1 MSVKA
6 LTCLEKPDY
15 RKLVPLLHGRALKI
29 QYEVCSLSIIKSEYR
44 FLAPKSKSLADT
56 IVLAQAWKKTQDY
69 VRCHNWYAD
78 GLELDVVMANIE
90 QCLVSWSAD
99 VRKTRFL
106 TVPLRLVSA
115 PKYARWSFNPQFNS
129 SSDDVLDLNLEDIGS
144 EPAFNDW
151 TPCHARC
158 SNKPDE
164 NTTQK
169 LRPLA
174 HLTIRDQT
182 LATAVMMCLAEAVE
196 TAQGDPASND
206 KITTTVSFGN
216 RLQCRW
222 IKIADAEERAE
233 FSWGNK
239 SSYRKYFQDYR
250 SFLARPREVCSSI
263 EASLFRGKEL
273 YIVSLD
279 IKSFFDQVDVKALL
293 GELERVELEYG
304 QRFSLPEDRKSTGLF
319 WKRAAKILRWRWHE
333 KDQEQVSLIHEGE
346 SELKLG
352 LPQGLMASGFFAN
365 AYMLGFDTSMKDA
378 LQSAIDSNCDITL
391 VDYCRY
397 VDDLRIVV
405 AAPRKSSGAGQKELL
420 NRVEE
425 FVTQQLV
432 AHCVQIGAGP
442 GKILELSKGKSDIT
456 AYRAGT
462 TRGSLSSLMEMLN
475 SELSGPFDFESL
487 TQAAGGLEGLLWMAE
502 QIDSADPIHSRLKL
516 SAIAAPAS
524 EVRDDTLKRFVASR
538 MANSLRQR
546 LAMTTETSSKLDGE
560 LLKDLVTDGR
570 AVAHEFEATARKF
583 IKCWAENPSLVLLLR
598 NGLDLYP
605 HPRLLL
611 PVLEALTVK
620 LFASSQHISSED
632 LRQIRTAEYVA
643 ADLLRAGCQETG
655 LRPVEEYP
663 EGVDIL
669 GYREELAAFARQLLA
684 ERDDTP
690 WYVLQ
695 QAALYLAVMGDFSLS
710 ASEAMNTD
718 ELSEHKTLAQVMRYE
733 PMTKA
738 LFVKA
743 LPVGLIAQQIAPNP
757 RRFGLWL
764 QDGLKRA
771 SESQQKAVITTIAMN
786 RPDLLE
792 HVLFSRSP
800 AAREWR
806 KLAPL
811 ALRARPKKTPF
822 LLSTQSKA
830 PINLLAVMQ
839 SPENPFRQEN
849 GVLLLAHTLLRE
861 TAIEKKLSN
870 GLAVTDISIACKEW
884 SRIFSLPREAD
895 FIDLT
900 VDLPEPDPCY
910 LYKQPEWVSDESAWQ
925 YALGRILRAV
935 LTGEPD
941 FTTRRYVLT
950 EEASRYRGLVSS
962 WSIRRIGLLNSAQ
975 GLMDEP
981 SPISPWL
988 SSFISGLLQWPGIN
1002 VATGVATQA
1011 TNARTPGELARILD
1025 ARITEQ
1031 RELFGHHTNTPIY
1044 AIPVDDSAE
1053 LQNRPM
1059 RIAIVQPMRPLLSD
1073 FDAKDPTHWTPAVLA
1088 QHRRH
1093 LAEVCRLASQTLRT
1107 WNSAKPSDDTEEVS
1121 PVVDLVLFPELS
1133 VHSEHVFLLR
1143 HLADD
1148 LKASIFTG
1156 LTFIDSEN
1164 LSAPINQ
1171 GLWLLRT
1178 ESREHGRSFQY
1189 IWQGKNAPIE
1199 LERKLGV
1206 KSYRPHIT
1214 LVEFPVGET
1223 SPTRVAAAIC
1233 YDATDLELA
1242 ADLRNRSDI
1251 FLVAALNKD
1260 VQTFDNMVSALSF
1273 HMYQP
1278 VILANSGEFGG
1289 STAQAPLPKHERLI
1303 THLHGN
1309 NQIGVSVF
1317 EIDPSPFKTTKPSRS
1332 KKELKTAPAGYSG
1345 RPA

>member
-1 MSVKA
+1 M
-6 LTCLEKPDY
+6 E
-15 RKLVPLLHGRALKI
+15 I
-29 QYEVCSLSIIKSEYR
+29 QNEVFSLSIIKSEYR
-44 FLAPKSKSLADT
+44 FLAPKGNSLTDT
-56 IVLAQAWKKTQDY
+56 IVLAQAWKKAQHY
-69 VRCHNWYAD
+69 VRHHNWYAD
-78 GLELDVVMANIE
+78 GLELDVVMANLE
-90 QCLVSWSAD
+90 QCLMSWTAD
-99 VRKTRFL
+99 FRKTNFQ
-106 TVPLRLVSA
+106 TAPLRLVPA
-115 PKYARWSFNPQFNS
+115 PKYARWDFKPKPNVS
-129 SSDDVLDLNLEDIGS
+129 SEDLLDLSLDDIGS

-151 TPCHARC
+151 GPCEVRKLNEP
-158 SNKPDE
+158 SE
-164 NTTQK
+164 SITQK

-196 TAQGDPASND
+196 TAQGDPSGND
-206 KITTTVSFGN
+206 KTTTAVSFGN

-222 IKIADAEERAE
+222 IKAPDTGERAE

-250 SFLARPREVCSSI
+250 SFLARPRAVCSGA
-263 EASLFRGKEL
+263 EAGLSRGKEL

-279 IKSFFDQVDVKALL
+279 IRSFFDQIDVKALL
-293 GELERVELEYG
+293 GELKRIEREYC
-304 QRFSLPEDRKSTGLF
+304 QRFSLPKDRQSTTLF
-319 WKRAAKILRWRWHE
+319 WTRAARALKWRWH
-333 KDQEQVSLIHEGE
+333 KADQKEVPLIHEGE
-346 SELKLG
+346 SVLKLG

-365 AYMLGFDTSMKDA
+365 AYMVGFDSSMKEA
-378 LQSAIDSNCDITL
+378 VQSEIDSDQNITL
-391 VDYCRY
+391 IDYCRY

-405 AAPRKSSGAGQKELL
+405 TAPRKSSGAGQKEILKQ
-420 NRVEE
+420 VEE

-432 AHCVQIGAGP
+432 THCTRISADP
-442 GKILELSKGKSDIT
+442 EKPLLLSEEKSDIT
-456 AYRAGT
+456 AYRAAT
-462 TRGSLSSLMEMLN
+462 TSGSLSSLMEMLN
-475 SELSGPFDFESL
+475 AELSGPFDFESL

-502 QIDSADPIHSRLKL
+502 QIDAVEPVHSRLKL
-516 SAIAAPAS
+516 SAIAAPAL

-538 MANSLRQR
+538 MAHSLRQR
-546 LAMTTETSSKLDGE
+546 LAMTAPIGAKHEGE

-570 AVAHEFEATARKF
+570 AIAHEFEATARKF
-583 IKCWAENPSLVLLLR
+583 IKCWAENPSLALLLR
-598 NGLDLYP
+598 NGLDLFP

-611 PVLEALTVK
+611 PVLEALSVK
-620 LFASSQHISSED
+620 LFASGGRRSSED

-655 LRPVEEYP
+655 LRPMEEYP
-663 EGVDIL
+663 DEVDIP

-684 ERDDTP
+684 ERDETP

-710 ASEAMNTD
+710 ASKAMDTA

-733 PMTKA
+733 PVSKA
-738 LFVKA
+738 SLLKT

-771 SESQQKAVITTIAMN
+771 SESQQRAVITTVAMN

-792 HVLFSRSP
+792 HVLFSRVP
-800 AAREWR
+800 AARDW
-806 KLAPL
+806 KKFAPP
-811 ALRARPKKTPF
+811 AMRVRPKKTSF
-822 LLSTQSKA
+822 LLSTHGTA

-839 SPENPFRQEN
+839 SPDNPFRQEN
-849 GVLLLAHTLLRE
+849 GVLLLAHALLRE
-861 TAIEKKLSN
+861 NAIEEKLNN
-870 GLAVTDISIACKEW
+870 GLAVTDISIACDDW
-884 SRIFSLPREAD
+884 SRIFSLPRED
-895 FIDLT
+895 GFVNLT
-900 VDLPEPDPCY
+900 VDQPEVDPCY
-910 LYKQPEWVSDESAWQ
+910 LYKQPEWVADENAWQ

-950 EEASRYRGLVSS
+950 EEATRYRGLVSS

-1002 VATGVATQA
+1002 VANGIAAQA
-1011 TNARTPGELARILD
+1011 TNARTPGELARVVD

-1044 AIPVDDSAE
+1044 AIPIDDSVD
-1053 LQNRPM
+1053 LQNRAM

-1093 LAEVCRLASQTLRT
+1093 LAEVCRLASQTLRA
-1107 WNSAKPSDDTEEVS
+1107 WHSAMPSDGEDEAS

-1133 VHSEHVFLLR
+1133 VHPEHVFLLR
-1143 HLADD
+1143 RLADD

-1156 LTFIDSEN
+1156 LTFMDSEK

-1178 ESREHGRSFQY
+1178 DSAEHGRSFQY

-1214 LVEFPVGET
+1214 LVEFPIGET

-1345 RPA
+1345 RPV